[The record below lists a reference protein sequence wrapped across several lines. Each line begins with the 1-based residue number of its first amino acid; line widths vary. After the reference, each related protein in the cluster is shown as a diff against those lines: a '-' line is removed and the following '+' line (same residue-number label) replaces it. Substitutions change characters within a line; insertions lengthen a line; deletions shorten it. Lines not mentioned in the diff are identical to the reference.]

1 MERLSSATTE
11 SWLPWFWRGVLILL
25 SLVLIGRL
33 FELQIIKGNYYK
45 GLAEGNRIRR
55 VPIVAPRGK
64 ILARGGEILVGNK
77 EVIEKII
84 FDPIEGYTKT
94 TDTRGAKPEQLI
106 TEHHRDYKLGQAF
119 AHAGGY
125 LGEVSPDEV
134 GKIDPRCPERGPWK
148 IGQLVGRSGLE
159 REYNCTL
166 SGTDGEEL
174 VEVDAFGKEVRILGK
189 KDPIPGNDLKT
200 SISFSLQEKVAK
212 ALDKKG
218 AVVATDGKGEVLAY
232 FSFPSYDPTKVG
244 AYLNDPNLPLFDRV
258 VGGLFHPGSV
268 FKPIVAMGALE
279 ERKIDKNYIFS
290 DPGVIRVGTFS
301 YSNWYF
307 NQYGKTEG
315 EIGLVRAIAR
325 STDTF
330 FYTIGAMIGPDKIA
344 QWANKFGMGQPT
356 GIDIP
361 GEVADLIPTPEWKLK
376 ATKQQWFLG
385 NTYHY
390 AIGQGDVAV
399 KPLSV
404 NVETSVLSQDGTICL
419 PRIAEKP
426 VCKSLNIDKKKLD
439 LVREGMIEACT
450 TGGTGYTFFDFKPQV
465 ACKTGTAETAVDG
478 EPHAW
483 FTVYAP
489 ADFPTIVL
497 TVMVERGGEGSKV
510 AGPIA
515 TEIMKFWFSEK

>member
-1 MERLSSATTE
+1 
-11 SWLPWFWRGVLILL
+11 
-25 SLVLIGRL
+25 
-33 FELQIIKGNYYK
+33 
-45 GLAEGNRIRR
+45 
-55 VPIVAPRGK
+55 
-64 ILARGGEILVGNK
+64 
-77 EVIEKII
+77 
-84 FDPIEGYTKT
+84 
-94 TDTRGAKPEQLI
+94 
-106 TEHHRDYKLGQAF
+106 
-119 AHAGGY
+119 
-125 LGEVSPDEV
+125 
-134 GKIDPRCPERGPWK
+134 
-148 IGQLVGRSGLE
+148 
-159 REYNCTL
+159 
-166 SGTDGEEL
+166 
-174 VEVDAFGKEVRILGK
+174 
-189 KDPIPGNDLKT
+189 
-200 SISFSLQEKVAK
+200 
-212 ALDKKG
+212 
-218 AVVATDGKGEVLAY
+218 
-232 FSFPSYDPTKVG
+232 
-244 AYLNDPNLPLFDRV
+244 
-258 VGGLFHPGSV
+258 
-268 FKPIVAMGALE
+268 
-279 ERKIDKNYIFS
+279 
-290 DPGVIRVGTFS
+290 
-301 YSNWYF
+301 
-307 NQYGKTEG
+307 
-315 EIGLVRAIAR
+315 
-325 STDTF
+325 
-330 FYTIGAMIGPDKIA
+330 
-344 QWANKFGMGQPT
+344 MGQPT

-376 ATKQQWFLG
+376 AIKQQWFLG

-515 TEIMKFWFSEK
+515 TEITKFWFSEK